1 MPQFLPVALFLF
13 HSTPRSDDMNSSPW
27 CWGCSC
33 CSICGCAVTPPVPAA
48 PRSPLS
54 CSFYMIIC
62 ASATFENSPF
72 PVFLSSSSWLTRS
85 PLQVPSLP
93 GQWGSQTERFLF
105 TFLHVAS
112 PRHNQMPGICLHMPG
127 RARLLTATVSS
138 FNNHDMLHLL
148 TPQHSHSGEL
158 YCQRHYPGTAEWLNS
173 WGSIKGHFSY
183 KSRAVG
189 PVSHHT
195 HTPCSAGRGATEAGP
210 GNRGTFGVCVPCTPH
225 GCGESGVHAKG
236 AN

>member
-1 MPQFLPVALFLF
+1 M
-13 HSTPRSDDMNSSPW
+13 
-27 CWGCSC
+27 
-33 CSICGCAVTPPVPAA
+33 
-48 PRSPLS
+48 
-54 CSFYMIIC
+54 
-62 ASATFENSPF
+62 
-72 PVFLSSSSWLTRS
+72 
-85 PLQVPSLP
+85 P
-93 GQWGSQTERFLF
+93 GQWGSQTERFLS

-195 HTPCSAGRGATEAGP
+195 HAVERRQSSHRGRASLQGNLWGLCPLHPTWLWREWSPCQRSKLSGKRGYLHPPYIQMGE
-210 GNRGTFGVCVPCTPH
+210 NSVCLWIQWAPIILCAAVCKEWW
-225 GCGESGVHAKG
+225 GLS
-236 AN
+236 